1 MLFSIDEDGKL
12 DFDEKKKIFSD
23 FVIISDQLELY

>member
-12 DFDEKKKIFSD
+12 DLDEKKKIFSD
-23 FVIISDQLELY
+23 FVMGNQFQIS